1 MADAQV
7 SIAQHYHSRTKYDP
21 ATLSAKARPIDFA
34 RQPVPFK
41 TYQIG
46 SEVDLKPYLE
56 VLPAAADADT
66 TDWMRLSRLLINSY
80 GLTAKFPY
88 QHRANLLFAGV
99 SLRWGG
105 FIRRNC
111 I

>member
-56 VLPAAADADT
+56 VSASRRRCRHHRLDAPLAAV
-66 TDWMRLSRLLINSY
+66 N
-80 GLTAKFPY
+80 
-88 QHRANLLFAGV
+88 
-99 SLRWGG
+99 
-105 FIRRNC
+105 
-111 I
+111 